1 MKAISGEIVV
11 NNGRKLEKLRMFKN
25 FKSSYKSEKYLNLN
39 LDKHIVF
46 NFSKLRISNHRLEIE
61 RGRYKN
67 LPADERF
74 CKICNDNISVEDE
87 FHFVMKCTAYS
98 ELRHRFFN
106 AINSFIVDFDNILG
120 SVYFSYELRRYRD
133 RSFLFFLCLLT
144 IV

>member
-25 FKSSYKSEKYLNLN
+25 FKSSYKLEKYLNLN
-39 LDKHIVF
+39 LDKHVVF
-46 NFSKLRISNHRLEIE
+46 NFSKLRISNHRVEIE

-67 LPADERF
+67 LPAEERF

-98 ELRHRFFN
+98 VLRHRFFN
-106 AINSFIVDFDNILG
+106 AINSFIVDFDN
-120 SVYFSYELRRYRD
+120 
-133 RSFLFFLCLLT
+133 
-144 IV
+144 

>member
-1 MKAISGEIVV
+1 
-11 NNGRKLEKLRMFKN
+11 MFKN

-39 LDKHIVF
+39 LNKHVVF

-74 CKICNDNISVEDE
+74 CKICNDNSSVEDE

-98 ELRHRFFN
+98 ELKHRFFN
-106 AINSFIVDFDNILG
+106 AINSFIVGFDKLTSWDQFIFLMSSEDTEIL
-120 SVYFSYELRRYRD
+120 SLLLVFIDNYFTFRQS
-133 RSFLFFLCLLT
+133 SGK
-144 IV
+144 